1 VKTAARK
8 PRTLPPHPPHPS
20 PRPSLRDVGTWIP
33 AFLLAGTL
41 ALVIMAFFLSV
52 YAANKLPV
60 PLGWD
65 TSKYLWR
72 TSLLKAVGFAH
83 MTEAVQQGIGVDPGR
98 PAFPVIAA
106 TLSATLH
113 VSPFRLAAVLP
124 AVSAA
129 AIGLGA
135 GAFVS
140 VTLRRPIWEF
150 TATALFV
157 GMSAF
162 VVRLVG
168 PETYQDNLFAAA
180 VFVAAAV
187 PIALS
192 ITDRRALI
200 PAALLFG
207 AGGVVHWAFFVFM
220 VATLGLTAAAY
231 LPASI
236 GRWRAGEQAIGDTTS
251 ARLAGVMLGGIAL
264 AAVTILGILHIPR
277 EPHLSASEFAKKL
290 RQDIPKY
297 KFPLMLPIAV
307 IGAGSLAAASRRG
320 KDGAEEGGSGT
331 RFVLTLLL
339 AWGAVTLGG
348 YLAFKVLHL
357 RVPAHRFLAFA
368 LAIPLL
374 ASLGVIAV
382 GRLLARWARPLAAVV
397 VVAALAGAAYLSH
410 VVLFGV
416 QAWMDPAKVTDA
428 AQAGS
433 YLQTTRIG
441 ADRPIVFIV
450 GRADSSYT
458 ALMGHMIKA
467 TLPAERIGH
476 VYLFVGTPDD
486 YLAQRPL
493 GTPGGPSPLSVR
505 YLRALAPTY
514 AQNPVALVLSSFN
527 TDAFNR
533 WVEAHPEDLVARNVG
548 LVRGPRPQT
557 AVPHAKPPFG
567 GLGGFWVG
575 VLGVASMFVLA
586 AIGVGWAILLL
597 GRWLTPLPLLALS
610 PAVGIAVLV
619 LAGVLVDRVGIRLGG
634 AGGIFALALA
644 TVSSWALMGIQGL
657 RARS

>member
-1 VKTAARK
+1 V
-8 PRTLPPHPPHPS
+8 
-20 PRPSLRDVGTWIP
+20 
-33 AFLLAGTL
+33 
-41 ALVIMAFFLSV
+41 ALVVMAFFLSI
-52 YAANKLPV
+52 YAANHLPV

-150 TATALFV
+150 AATALFV

-192 ITDRRALI
+192 IADRRALI

-236 GRWRAGEQAIGDTTS
+236 RRWRAGEQAIGDTPS
-251 ARLAGVMLGGIAL
+251 ARLGGVVLGGIAL
-264 AAVTILGILHIPR
+264 AAVVVLGILHIPR

-297 KFPLMLPIAV
+297 KFPLMLPIAA

-320 KDGAEEGGSGT
+320 KDDAEEGRSGT

-348 YLAFKVLHL
+348 YVAFKVLHL

-382 GRLLARWARPLAAVV
+382 GRLLARWGRPLAAVV
-397 VVAALAGAAYLSH
+397 VVAALGGAAFLSH
-410 VVLFGV
+410 RVLFGP
-416 QAWMDPAKVTDA
+416 QASMDPAKVTDA
-428 AQAGS
+428 AQAGA
-433 YLQTTRIG
+433 YLQATRVG
-441 ADRPIVFIV
+441 VDRPVVFIV
-450 GRADSSYT
+450 GRADGSYT

-467 TLPAERIGH
+467 SLPAERIGH
-476 VYLFVGTPDD
+476 VYLFIGTPQD
-486 YLAQRPL
+486 YLAKRPL
-493 GTPGGPSPLSVR
+493 QTSTGPSALSVR
-505 YLRALAPTY
+505 YLQNLEPTY
-514 AQNPVALVLSSFN
+514 SQDPVALVLSSFN
-527 TDAFNR
+527 IDAYNQ
-533 WVEAHPEDLVARNVG
+533 WIESHPEDLVARNVG

-557 AVPHAKPPFG
+557 AVPFAKPPFG

-575 VLGVASMFVLA
+575 VLGVASMFALA
-586 AIGVGWAILLL
+586 AIGLGWAILLL
-597 GRWLTPLPLLALS
+597 GRWLTPLPLLGVS
-610 PAVGIAVLV
+610 PAVGIAALV
-619 LAGVLVDRVGIRLGG
+619 LSGILVDRVGIRLVGG
-634 AGGIFALALA
+634 GGILAVVVA
-644 TVSSWALMGIQGL
+644 AASSWGVLAIGRL
-657 RARS
+657 RGRS

>member
-1 VKTAARK
+1 MT
-8 PRTLPPHPPHPS
+8 
-20 PRPSLRDVGTWIP
+20 
-33 AFLLAGTL
+33 AFLVAGTL
-41 ALVIMAFFLSV
+41 ALVIMAFFLSI

-83 MTEAVQQGIGVDPGR
+83 MTTAVQQGIGVDPGR

-135 GAFVS
+135 GAFVA
-140 VTLRRPIWEF
+140 VALRRPTWEF
-150 TATALFV
+150 AATALFV

-180 VFVAAAV
+180 VFVAAAT

-192 ITDRRALI
+192 IGNRRALL

-207 AGGVVHWAFFVFM
+207 AGGVIHWAFFLFM

-236 GRWRAGEQAIGDTTS
+236 RKWRTGQQSIVDTPS
-251 ARLAGVMLGGIAL
+251 ARLGGVMLGGFAL
-264 AAVTILGILHIPR
+264 AGVTILGILHLPR

-297 KFPLMLPIAV
+297 KFAVMLPTAL
-307 IGAGSLAAASRRG
+307 IGVGSLAVASRRHKG
-320 KDGAEEGGSGT
+320 DAEEGGSRA

-382 GRLLARWARPLAAVV
+382 GRFLARWGRPLAAVV
-397 VVAALAGAAYLSH
+397 VIAALAGAAYLSH

-428 AQAGS
+428 AQVGA

-441 ADRPIVFIV
+441 VDRPIVFIV
-450 GRADSSYT
+450 GQSDSSYT

-476 VYLFVGTPDD
+476 VYLFIGSPED
-486 YLAQRPL
+486 YLAKRPL
-493 GTPGGPSPLSVR
+493 DTPDGPSALSAR

-514 AQNPVALVLSSFN
+514 AQNPVALVLFSFN
-527 TDAFNR
+527 ADAFNQ
-533 WVEAHPEDLVARNVG
+533 WVHTHPDDLVARNVG

-557 AVPHAKPPFG
+557 AVPYATPPFG

-575 VLGVASMFVLA
+575 VLGVASMSLFAV
-586 AIGVGWAILLL
+586 IGLGWAILLL
-597 GRWLTPLPLLALS
+597 GRWLTPLPLLAVS
-610 PAVGIAVLV
+610 PAVGIAALV

-634 AGGIFALALA
+634 AGGIFALVLA
-644 TVSSWALMGIQGL
+644 TMSSWAVLGIGRL